1 MNGYG
6 YLIVG
11 IVVVA
16 IIALLATNK
25 KFVETLKNIYK
36 IEELRKRILYTLGL
50 LLVYRLGCFVVI
62 PGINPNA
69 LGEGSAL
76 ASQLE
81 GNGLL
86 GLLNVF
92 SGGAFGNAAIFA
104 LGVMPYITAS
114 IIIQLMGIMIPYFQK
129 MQKEGESGRRKMN
142 QWTRFLTIGVLIL
155 QGPAY
160 ITNLYHQ
167 VPEAF
172 VYGNTFLFLAY
183 ATVILIAGT
192 MFIMWLGEKIT
203 DKGIG
208 NGISLIIMIG
218 IVARLPHALLAEINA
233 RFQTSDGSAIM
244 LILELVLL
252 FLVFMATVAL
262 VQAVRKIPVQYA
274 KRIVGNKQYGG
285 VRQYIPLKMNAANVM
300 PIIFAQA
307 LMFIPMLFANVAPG
321 FAAAFSDMR
330 GFWYNLTL
338 GILVV
343 AFTYFYTAIII
354 NPQMMADDMKRNGGF
369 IPGVKPG
376 KATVNYIDTIMTRI
390 TLPGS
395 IFLALVAILPALAM
409 KFLNIQQAF
418 AYFYGG
424 TSLLIM
430 VGVIL
435 DTLKQIES
443 YLLMRHYDG
452 LMKTGR
458 IQGRY

>member
-104 LGVMPYITAS
+104 LGVMPYITAA

-142 QWTRFLTIGVLIL
+142 QWTRMLTIIVLLI

>member
-142 QWTRFLTIGVLIL
+142 QWTRFLTIVLLI

-160 ITNLYHQ
+160 ITNLYRQ
-167 VPEAF
+167 VPDAF

-183 ATVILIAGT
+183 ATIIMIAGT